1 MVFIVIWYILYLIT
15 CLLSI
20 FLCYNVSSIVVVV
33 CCLVTQSPPIL
44 DCSVPGFPVLHH
56 LLDKFVQ
63 THVHWVGDAIQPSW
77 PLSPASPS
85 VTCFSFCPQ
94 SLPTSESF
102 PVNQLFASGGQSI
115 GASASVLPMNILGWF
130 PLGWTC
136 LISFLFKGLKS
147 LLQHNNLL
155 ASILFF
161 FMVQVSHPYMT
172 AGYLFCKYFLL
183 ISGLMY
189 HFVSSVFSRSKV
201 LILMKLNLSNF

>member
-1 MVFIVIWYILYLIT
+1 MATHSNIFAWIIPSVFRIRWSKYWSFS
-15 CLLSI
+15 LSI
-20 FLCYNVSSIVVVV
+20 
-33 CCLVTQSPPIL
+33 
-44 DCSVPGFPVLHH
+44 
-56 LLDKFVQ
+56 
-63 THVHWVGDAIQPSW
+63 
-77 PLSPASPS
+77 SPS
-85 VTCFSFCPQ
+85 
-94 SLPTSESF
+94 SEY
-102 PVNQLFASGGQSI
+102 SG
-115 GASASVLPMNILGWF
+115 
-130 PLGWTC
+130 
-136 LISFLFKGLKS
+136 LISFRMDWFDLLVVQGPLKS

>member
-1 MVFIVIWYILYLIT
+1 MEL
-15 CLLSI
+15 
-20 FLCYNVSSIVVVV
+20 
-33 CCLVTQSPPIL
+33 Q
-44 DCSVPGFPVLHH
+44 
-56 LLDKFVQ
+56 
-63 THVHWVGDAIQPSW
+63 
-77 PLSPASPS
+77 LSPSN
-85 VTCFSFCPQ
+85 
-94 SLPTSESF
+94 EY
-102 PVNQLFASGGQSI
+102 SG
-115 GASASVLPMNILGWF
+115 
-130 PLGWTC
+130 
-136 LISFLFKGLKS
+136 LISFRMDWFDLLVVQGPLKS